1 METPI
6 ATPIATTTPIA
17 PAPTPTPAPAP
28 MPTASTPT
36 PMPNVVMGEGGSTD
50 SGSNDSGSGKSFW
63 KSLNILEIGFSIL
76 GVASLSYVIYYY
88 QFKLKQDKLI
98 NNELQRQIDE
108 IKMNMQ
114 TNMKG
119 KYKTI

>member
-6 ATPIATTTPIA
+6 ATPIAPTTPIA
-17 PAPTPTPAPAP
+17 PAPTPAPAP
-28 MPTASTPT
+28 MPIAPTST
-36 PMPNVVMGEGGSTD
+36 PMPNVVMGEGGSTEGGD
-50 SGSNDSGSGKSFW
+50 SGGKSFW
-63 KSLNILEIGFSIL
+63 KSLNLMEIGFSIL

>member
-6 ATPIATTTPIA
+6 ATPTAPTTPIA
-17 PAPTPTPAPAP
+17 PATAPIPTPTPTPA
-28 MPTASTPT
+28 
-36 PMPNVVMGEGGSTD
+36 PMPNVVMGEGGSTENGD
-50 SGSNDSGSGKSFW
+50 NGGGNGNGKSFW

-119 KYKTI
+119 KYKTM

>member
-1 METPI
+1 ME
-6 ATPIATTTPIA
+6 ATTTPTPNVTSTPTPSA
-17 PAPTPTPAPAP
+17 VATPTTPTPTPMATPDMSSQQP
-28 MPTASTPT
+28 MTMA
-36 PMPNVVMGEGGSTD
+36 NGGTTQD
-50 SGSNDSGSGKSFW
+50 SGKSNSGSFFG
-63 KSLNILEIGFSIL
+63 SLNWLEVSFSIL
-76 GVASLSYVIYYY
+76 GVAALSYVIYYY
-88 QFKLKQDKLI
+88 RFKIKQDKLI

>member
-6 ATPIATTTPIA
+6 VTPTQTTPIA
-17 PAPTPTPAPAP
+17 PAIAPTPAPAPAP
-28 MPTASTPT
+28 MPTAPT
-36 PMPNVVMGEGGSTD
+36 SAPMPNVVMGEGGSTEGGD
-50 SGSNDSGSGKSFW
+50 SGGKSFW
-63 KSLNILEIGFSIL
+63 KSLNLFEIGFSIL

>member
-6 ATPIATTTPIA
+6 ATPTAPTTPIA
-17 PAPTPTPAPAP
+17 PAPTPAPAP
-28 MPTASTPT
+28 MPTAPTPT
-36 PMPNVVMGEGGSTD
+36 PMPNVVMGEGGSTEGGD
-50 SGSNDSGSGKSFW
+50 NGGGKSFW
-63 KSLNILEIGFSIL
+63 KSLNLMEIGFSIL

>member
-6 ATPIATTTPIA
+6 VTPTPTTPIAPATAPTPA
-17 PAPTPTPAPAP
+17 PAPTPTPAPTSA
-28 MPTASTPT
+28 
-36 PMPNVVMGEGGSTD
+36 PMPNVVMGEGGSTEGSD
-50 SGSNDSGSGKSFW
+50 SGGKSFW
-63 KSLNILEIGFSIL
+63 KSLNLFEIGFSIL

-119 KYKTI
+119 KYKTM

>member
-6 ATPIATTTPIA
+6 ATPTAPTTPIA
-17 PAPTPTPAPAP
+17 SAPTPAPAP
-28 MPTASTPT
+28 MPTPT
-36 PMPNVVMGEGGSTD
+36 PMPSTTPNVVMGEGGSTEGGD
-50 SGSNDSGSGKSFW
+50 NGGSKSFW
-63 KSLNILEIGFSIL
+63 KSLNLIEIGFSIL

>member
-1 METPI
+1 METI
-6 ATPIATTTPIA
+6 ATPIAPTTPIA
-17 PAPTPTPAPAP
+17 TATAPTPAPAP
-28 MPTASTPT
+28 MPPAPTPT
-36 PMPNVVMGEGGSTD
+36 PMPNTVMADGGSTD
-50 SGSNDSGSGKSFW
+50 NGGNDSGSGKSFW

>member
-6 ATPIATTTPIA
+6 ATPTAPTTPIA
-17 PAPTPTPAPAP
+17 PAIAPTPAP
-28 MPTASTPT
+28 MPTAPNPA
-36 PMPNVVMGEGGSTD
+36 PMPNVVMGEGGSTEGRD
-50 SGSNDSGSGKSFW
+50 GGGSFW
-63 KSLNILEIGFSIL
+63 KSLNLFEIGFSIL

-108 IKMNMQ
+108 LKMNMQ

-119 KYKTI
+119 KYKTL

>member
-6 ATPIATTTPIA
+6 ATPTPTTPIA
-17 PAPTPTPAPAP
+17 PAPTPAPAP
-28 MPTASTPT
+28 MPPAPTPA
-36 PMPNVVMGEGGSTD
+36 PMPNTVMADGGSTEGGD
-50 SGSNDSGSGKSFW
+50 SGGKSFW
-63 KSLNILEIGFSIL
+63 KSLNLFEIGFSIL

-119 KYKTI
+119 KYKTM

>member
-1 METPI
+1 METI
-6 ATPIATTTPIA
+6 ATPTTPIA
-17 PAPTPTPAPAP
+17 PATAPTPAPATI
-28 MPTASTPT
+28 PTAPTPT

-50 SGSNDSGSGKSFW
+50 GGDSGGKSFW
-63 KSLNILEIGFSIL
+63 KNLNLFEIGFSIL

-108 IKMNMQ
+108 MKMNMQ
-114 TNMKG
+114 TTMKG
-119 KYKTI
+119 KYKTM

>member
-6 ATPIATTTPIA
+6 ATPIAPTTPIA
-17 PAPTPTPAPAP
+17 PAPTPAPAP
-28 MPTASTPT
+28 MPTAPAST
-36 PMPNVVMGEGGSTD
+36 PMPNVVMGEGGNTEGSD
-50 SGSNDSGSGKSFW
+50 SSGKSFW
-63 KSLNILEIGFSIL
+63 KSLNLFEIGFSIL

-119 KYKTI
+119 KYKTM

>member
-6 ATPIATTTPIA
+6 APTTQIATAT
-17 PAPTPTPAPAP
+17 APTPASAP
-28 MPTASTPT
+28 MPSAPTPT
-36 PMPNVVMGEGGSTD
+36 PMPNVVMADGGSTD
-50 SGSNDSGSGKSFW
+50 NGNNDSGSGKSFW

>member
-6 ATPIATTTPIA
+6 ATPIAPTTPIA
-17 PAPTPTPAPAP
+17 PATAPTSAPAP

-36 PMPNVVMGEGGSTD
+36 PMPNVVMADGGNTD
-50 SGSNDSGSGKSFW
+50 SASNDSGSGKSFW